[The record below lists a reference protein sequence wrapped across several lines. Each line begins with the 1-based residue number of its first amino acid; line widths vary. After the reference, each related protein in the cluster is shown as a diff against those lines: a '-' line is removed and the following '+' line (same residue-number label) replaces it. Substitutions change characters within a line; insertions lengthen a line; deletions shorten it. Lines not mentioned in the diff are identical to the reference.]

1 MNETLEKM
9 RKEYWRIR
17 RELEQDDEEAKV
29 LMKRL
34 DALSEKHRKQDREM
48 DKLWNAIETAEKV
61 VYGEPEVKDES

>member
-61 VYGEPEVKDES
+61 VYGSEVSDES

>member
-1 MNETLEKM
+1 MDETLEKM

-34 DALSEKHRKQDREM
+34 DALSEKHRKQEREI

-61 VYGEPEVKDES
+61 VYGSEVSDES

>member
-61 VYGEPEVKDES
+61 VYGSEVNDD

>member
-1 MNETLEKM
+1 MCDETLEKM

-34 DALSEKHRKQDREM
+34 DALSEKHRKQEREM

-61 VYGEPEVKDES
+61 VYGSEVSDES